1 MIPNFNKPAGFRFPT
16 VRLSEADFQRLD
28 RVREGILEKA
38 RRTVDPEGTGFDMMM
53 QGSDDGSF
61 FGPTE
66 DPLLDD
72 WRDRMIDVISI
83 ASRRV
88 SLAVLATG
96 FAIAG
101 ATMVGGGT
109 TSGFGQASLVL
120 SGVFTIWATAANL
133 FGLRSGR

>member
-1 MIPNFNKPAGFRFPT
+1 MIHDFNKPAGFRFPT
-16 VRLSEADFQRLD
+16 ARLSEADFQRLD

-38 RRTVDPEGTGFDMMM
+38 RRTVDPEGTGLDMMM

-61 FGPTE
+61 FGSTE
-66 DPLLDD
+66 DMFDD
-72 WRDRMIDVISI
+72 WRDRMIDIISI
-83 ASRRV
+83 TSRRV

-109 TSGFGQASLVL
+109 TSGFGQASLAL
-120 SGVFTIWATAANL
+120 SGVFAIWATAANL
-133 FGLRSGR
+133 FGPRSSR